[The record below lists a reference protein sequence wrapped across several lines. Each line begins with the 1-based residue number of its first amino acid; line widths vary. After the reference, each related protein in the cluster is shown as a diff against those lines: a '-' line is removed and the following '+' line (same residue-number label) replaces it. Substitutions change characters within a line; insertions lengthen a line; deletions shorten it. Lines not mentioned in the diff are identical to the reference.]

1 MRFLEPQKSRHSWVR
16 WELPWMPSQP
26 GEYEFLARATDKLGR
41 TQPDEVPFNSEGYLF
56 WAVVRHPVLVT

>member
-1 MRFLEPQKSRHSWVR
+1 MR
-16 WELPWMPSQP
+16 WELPWLPAEP

-41 TQPDEVPFNSEGYLF
+41 TQPDEVPFNCEGYLF